1 MHHLTETGEN
11 MNLSFCSFASGSS
24 GNCYLVKSR
33 EAAVLIDAGITTK
46 RIHMGL
52 EESGTA
58 RKNLN
63 AVFVTHEHSDHVK
76 GLKVFTKQNPGVK
89 IYASEET
96 CGWLSDKVH
105 DQSSLKCICEGQT
118 IIIGDMY
125 IKPMLVSHDAL
136 HPLCYV
142 VRSGDSQ
149 LIITTDTGYVP
160 QDVFREM
167 IRSDLII
174 IEANHEVN
182 MLKAGPYPYHLKR
195 RILGDC
201 GHLSNETAGETIASV
216 MKKMPKFRTILLA
229 HLSRENNFP
238 QLAYQTVKNILEESG
253 FYKEKDYK
261 LEVLAREGMSGV
273 VNI

>member
-1 MHHLTETGEN
+1 

-33 EAAVLIDAGITTK
+33 EASVLIDAGITTK

-58 RKNLN
+58 REDVS
-63 AVFVTHEHSDHVK
+63 AIFVTHEHTDHVK
-76 GLKVFTKQNPGVK
+76 GLKVFTKQNPKVK

-96 CGWLSDKVH
+96 CGCLMDKVY
-105 DQSSLKCICEGQT
+105 DQDSLICICEGQT
-118 IIIGDMY
+118 ITIGDMH
-125 IKPMLVSHDAL
+125 IKPLLVSHDAL
-136 HPLCYV
+136 HPLCYTI
-142 VRSGDSQ
+142 SAGESQ
-149 LIITTDTGYVP
+149 LTVMTDTGYVP
-160 QDVFREM
+160 KKIFDEM
-167 IRSDLII
+167 VHSDLII

-182 MLKAGPYPYHLKR
+182 MLKAGPYPYKLKR
-195 RILGDC
+195 RILGDH
-201 GHLSNETAGETIASV
+201 GHLSNETAGETVASV
-216 MKKMPKFRTILLA
+216 MKATPKFRTILLA

-238 QLAYQTVKNILEESG
+238 QLAYQTVKNILEENG
-253 FYKEKDYK
+253 IFKEKDYK